1 MKQPRILT
9 AEQAYLRATADCA
22 RAERCRHDLMQR
34 MLRGGLSR
42 EEIEDVLDRLGAEAL
57 EQALWSDD
65 LLRRKDEILAAPL
78 KTR

>member
-42 EEIEDVLDRLGAEAL
+42 EEIEDVLDRL
-57 EQALWSDD
+57 
-65 LLRRKDEILAAPL
+65 
-78 KTR
+78 